1 MLVTGTSL
9 SLSGLTTV
17 AQASENPVAIFDN
30 LYTAFLILG
39 TLVGIVVISY
49 IVYNAWTYRSEDSTE
64 EGQYDIEE
72 THDEE
77 SVARPQLGEVPTGVG
92 KAGGKKLFVSFAIS
106 AIAVLSLI
114 TFAYWNLL
122 LVEGTPDDANDMEVD
137 VVANQFNYTYDYPG
151 GENAAEV
158 LRVPTDRVITLNVT
172 SCHSPGTLDRAEY
185 TSEQIDS
192 MECPNVSEGEV
203 ENVGN
208 VWHSWSSPDLRASG
222 DAIPGQYTETWF
234 VADEPGTYRVVCR
247 ELCGSGHSSMNIER
261 GVIALEDSEFENWCL
276 ENDCMA
282 EDELTSWLDE
292 TEGES

>member
-1 MLVTGTSL
+1 MLVTGTSQ
-9 SLSGLTTV
+9 SPFRVATV

-30 LYTAFLILG
+30 LYFAFLALG
-39 TLVGIVVISY
+39 TLVGLVVISY
-49 IVYNAWTYRSEDSTE
+49 VLYNAWTYRSDGSTP

-72 THDEE
+72 TSEEE

-106 AIAVLSLI
+106 AIAVLGLI

-122 LVEGTPDDANDMEVD
+122 LVEGTPDDADDMEVD

-151 GENAAEV
+151 GENDAEI
-158 LRVPTDRVITLNVT
+158 LYVPTDRVITLNVT
-172 SCHSPGTLDRAEY
+172 SCHSPGTLDRGEY
-185 TSEQIDS
+185 TSEQIDD
-192 MECPNVSEGEV
+192 MECPDVAAGEV
-203 ENVGN
+203 ENTGN

-247 ELCGSGHSSMNIER
+247 ELCGTGHSSMNVEN
-261 GVIALEDSEFENWCL
+261 GVVALPDDEFEDWCL

-282 EDELTSWLDE
+282 EEELTNWLDR
-292 TEGES
+292 TDGES